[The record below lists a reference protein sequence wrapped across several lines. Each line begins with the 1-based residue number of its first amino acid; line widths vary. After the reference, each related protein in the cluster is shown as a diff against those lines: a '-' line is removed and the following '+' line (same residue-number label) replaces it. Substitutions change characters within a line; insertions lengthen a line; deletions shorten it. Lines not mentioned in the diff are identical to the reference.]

1 MVAEKMYRPPLVK
14 APRALADL
22 MQRCWSQDPALRP
35 SFNEICAELD
45 AVGRDNAGVDS
56 LFPFEI
62 ANLVNYA
69 ADHIVSP
76 LPPTPYSKGGGY
88 RTPRESEAGE
98 AVAGSMR
105 DSLIPPISPNS
116 LRIYE
121 AARSNT
127 SNKL

>member
-1 MVAEKMYRPPLVK
+1 MLVAEKMYRPPLVK

-35 SFNEICAELD
+35 SFNDVCAELD
-45 AVGRDNAGVDS
+45 AVGRGNEGVDS

-88 RTPRESEAGE
+88 RTPRESEADS
-98 AVAGSMR
+98 GSMR
-105 DSLIPPISPNS
+105 DSAIPPISPNS
-116 LRIYE
+116 LRIYD
-121 AARSNT
+121 AARSNNVT
-127 SNKL
+127 KL